1 MTKEALE
8 IIDRTIV
15 HNRLWRL
22 RSELE
27 GYERLV
33 DRESRRNAERLRT
46 IIARLETE
54 NENKETEDTQFAKHK
69 EAMKDA
75 IYRNRWVA
83 LNTDIK
89 INRLNEYFERSLLSD
104 NDIKVR
110 LIEMVRDKTLRPKDV
125 EYRVEVGKIVSIKIL
140 EVVDGKYVIKD
151 DETKT
156 KKAGSKSGT
165 KSASKDKP
173 NEVAKTAK
181 AVKTPKAVK
190 TAKAVKTVKS
200 AKPKNGKTFSRV

>member
-27 GYERLV
+27 GYEKLV

-83 LNTDIK
+83 LNADIK

-151 DETKT
+151 DETK
-156 KKAGSKSGT
+156 KAGSKNSA

-173 NEVAKTAK
+173 NKVAKTAK
-181 AVKTPKAVK
+181 AAKTAKTVKTVK
-190 TAKAVKTVKS
+190 TAKTVKS
-200 AKPKNGKTFSRV
+200 AKPKNSKTFSRV